1 MGTLGSGDPS
11 PFLFREPQIAEVE
24 ASFAATQ
31 AALGQSLYDLERTRL
46 CVPFSGRVWS
56 NQVDASQ
63 FDQRWATLT
72 TLYTVDVSAG
82 KRSAIPPGC
91 DFCPRTA
98 NAIAELQNTYAREG
112 FPSFAPGASYVR
124 ARRNRGNPGASRD
137 PRASHL
143 TLRGASSTGWNP
155 GADSSS
161 AT

>member
-82 KRSAIPPGC
+82 KRSAIPPG
-91 DFCPRTA
+91 
-98 NAIAELQNTYAREG
+98 
-112 FPSFAPGASYVR
+112 
-124 ARRNRGNPGASRD
+124 
-137 PRASHL
+137 
-143 TLRGASSTGWNP
+143 
-155 GADSSS
+155 
-161 AT
+161 

>member
-1 MGTLGSGDPS
+1 PFGGRAWSKQVGGSQCD
-11 PFLFREPQIAEVE
+11 V
-24 ASFAATQ
+24 
-31 AALGQSLYDLERTRL
+31 
-46 CVPFSGRVWS
+46 
-56 NQVDASQ
+56 
-63 FDQRWATLT
+63 RWATLT
-72 TLYTVDVSAG
+72 TLYTVEVSAG